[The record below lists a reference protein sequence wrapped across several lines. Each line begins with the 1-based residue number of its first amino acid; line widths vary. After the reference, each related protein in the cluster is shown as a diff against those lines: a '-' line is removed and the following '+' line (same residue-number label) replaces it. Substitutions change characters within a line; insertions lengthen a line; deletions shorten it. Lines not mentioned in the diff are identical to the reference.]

1 MKPIAE
7 RLVRAWRL
15 LPGPLRWLVTVA
27 ALSATYFAAARFGLR
42 YSSIGRS
49 ISLIW
54 PPTGIALAALTVL
67 GLRYWPGVAIGAF
80 LANLTTMVPVVA
92 ALGIGAGNTLE
103 AVVAAAVLRRA
114 AGHRPRLESPGAV
127 RALVLAAI
135 PLGAL
140 VSALFGVSSLAATG
154 VLPESPITSVA
165 VWWAGDVLGGLV
177 VAPALLVWLT
187 PAVPKGSTR
196 GGTEVVALG
205 LGTIVAAELLLGQAP
220 QLALLGQL
228 NYLYLLFPF
237 AIWGALRFG
246 ARGAALTTLMVAGV
260 AVWHTARGS
269 GPFIGA
275 TGSET
280 LFATACYLAAVAVT
294 GLSLAAAV
302 AHERDDA
309 AAAIQHREAQL
320 RLALDAAR
328 MGTWSWSARDDR
340 LTWDDALRR
349 LYQIGPEERI
359 ASYQDFVGR
368 VHPEDREFVAAMV
381 GRALNHGERLDFE
394 FRAVLPDG
402 RIRWIADQGRVILG
416 AEGKVVGLTGVC
428 SDVTDRRNTEEQLR
442 QAHRMESVGRLAG
455 GVAHEANNQMSVV
468 MSVAD
473 FLRKRNDLGAEVLSD
488 VDHIRRAAERTAAV
502 TAQLLAFS
510 RRQVLNPVALDLSEV
525 VRRFVPLLRRTMGED
540 CTVTLRLH
548 ASLGRVQAD
557 PGQLEQVLLNLAL
570 NARDAM
576 PRGGALTLETF
587 ETMLQGES
595 LSHAGIAVVPG
606 RYAVLAVSDT
616 GQGMDR
622 EILARVFEPFFT
634 TKAVGRGSGL
644 GLSTVYGIVKQSGGY
659 VWAYSE
665 PGQGSTFKVYLPVTP
680 VPAAA
685 APPGPQPASDGQ
697 AAAAG
702 ELILVAEDEEQVRRV
717 AARALREAG
726 FRVLEAENGRAAL
739 ELLARSPEPVRLV
752 LSDVVMPEMNGRELA
767 ERVAELAP
775 GTPVVFTSGYTNSE
789 ILRRGLLT
797 PDSTFLGKPFTPDMV
812 VRLVREELGALR
824 R

>member
-7 RLVRAWRL
+7 GFVRAWRR

-27 ALSATYFAAARFGLR
+27 ALTGVYFAAARFGLR

-67 GLRYWPGVAIGAF
+67 GLRYWPGVAAGAF
-80 LANLTTMVPVVA
+80 LANLTTMVPVLA

-103 AVVAAAVLRRA
+103 AVIAAAVLRRA
-114 AGHRPRLESPGAV
+114 AGDRPRLESPGAV
-127 RALVLAAI
+127 RALILAAV

-140 VSALFGVSSLAATG
+140 VSALVGVSSLAVAG
-154 VLPESPITSVA
+154 VLPESLVTAVA

-177 VAPALLVWLT
+177 VAPALFVWLAP
-187 PAVPKGSTR
+187 PAPNGSAR
-196 GGTEVVALG
+196 GAAEVVALG
-205 LGTIVAAELLLGQAP
+205 LGTVLAAELLLGQM
-220 QLALLGQL
+220 LRFTLLGRL
-228 NYLYLLFPF
+228 DYLYLLFPF
-237 AIWGALRFG
+237 VIWGALRFG

-260 AVWHTARGS
+260 AVWHTARGG

-275 TGSET
+275 TGPAT
-280 LFATACYLAAVAVT
+280 LFATACYLAAATVT

-302 AHERDDA
+302 AHERGEA
-309 AAAIQHREAQL
+309 AAAIEQREAKL
-320 RLALDAAR
+320 RIALDAAR

-340 LTWDDALRR
+340 LIWDDALRR
-349 LYQIGPEERI
+349 IYQVGPEERI
-359 ASYQDFVGR
+359 ASYRDFIGR
-368 VHPEDREFVAAMV
+368 VHPEDRELVAAMV
-381 GRALNHGERLDFE
+381 GRALNQGGRLDFE
-394 FRAVLPDG
+394 FRVLLPDG
-402 RIRWIADQGRVILG
+402 RIRWIADQGRVVLG
-416 AEGKVVGLTGVC
+416 TDGSVAGLTGVC
-428 SDVTDRRNTEEQLR
+428 SDVTDRRDTEEQLR

-473 FLRKRNDLGAEVLSD
+473 LLRKRNDLEPEVLSD

-510 RRQVLNPVALDLSEV
+510 RRQVLQPVVLDLNEV
-525 VRRFVPLLRRTMGED
+525 VRRFVPLLRRTMEED

-557 PGQLEQVLLNLAL
+557 LGQLEQVLLNLAL

-576 PRGGALTLETF
+576 PHGGALAIETF
-587 ETMLQGES
+587 ETVLNGQS
-595 LSHAGIAVVPG
+595 PSHPGIAVAPG
-606 RYAVLAVSDT
+606 RYAVLAVSDD

-622 EILARVFEPFFT
+622 DTLAHAFEPFFT

-665 PGQGSTFKVYLPVTP
+665 PGQGSTFKVYLPVAP
-680 VPAAA
+680 EPAAVGPAAA
-685 APPGPQPASDGQ
+685 EPASDGRPG
-697 AAAAG
+697 AAG

-726 FRVLEAENGRAAL
+726 FRVLEAANGRAAL
-739 ELLARSPEPVRLV
+739 ELLAGSPERVRLV
-752 LSDVVMPEMNGRELA
+752 LTDVVMPEMNGRELA
-767 ERVAELAP
+767 DRVAELAP
-775 GTPVVFTSGYTNSE
+775 GTPVVFTSGYTDSE
-789 ILRRGLLT
+789 ILRRGLLM
-797 PDSTFLGKPFTPDMV
+797 PDSAFLSKPFTPDMV
-812 VRLVREELGALR
+812 VRLIREELEALGR
-824 R
+824 